1 MTKWAKKDRKDSEI
15 KIEENQTQEIWVLDK
30 V

>member
-1 MTKWAKKDRKDSEI
+1 MIKWAKKDRKDSEI